1 MESADTQKGPV
12 EDLTVR
18 GGRQGDRGTLAAQR
32 QQSEEECA
40 HFFERSLDL
49 LCVAGADGY
58 FKRLNP
64 AWTKLLGWPL
74 EQLTTKPLLDFVHR
88 DDREATT
95 TEIDRL
101 ASGAVAILFENR
113 LRHQDGSYRWLQWNA
128 RPAPGRRLIYAI
140 GRDLTRQKRLERE
153 ILETADREQARLG
166 WELHDGLCQSLAGIA
181 ALSATL
187 SRNLAENGESRASAA
202 ADEIAH
208 LLNETIGQARDMAR
222 GLGSVGPNGTGLAGA
237 LETLALHVEHLFQV
251 SCTLVCDGLFAG
263 LSSEA
268 TLHLFRIA
276 QEAVH
281 NAVTHGR
288 ADRIEIRLSRR
299 DGKSVLSI
307 RDNGV
312 GISENA
318 RTVDGI
324 GLHTMASRA
333 RLIGGS
339 LKVRRCTPQGTAVT
353 CVFPPPEIADVGDSP
368 NHVRNDT

>member
-1 MESADTQKGPV
+1 MGAFAGQTQ
-12 EDLTVR
+12 
-18 GGRQGDRGTLAAQR
+18 QA
-32 QQSEEECA
+32 EEEFVY
-40 HFFERSLDL
+40 FFEESVDL
-49 LCVAGADGY
+49 LCVAGLDGY

-74 EQLTTKPLLDFVHR
+74 EQLTIKPFLDFVHR

-95 TEIDRL
+95 AEIDSL
-101 ASGAVAILFENR
+101 ASGAAAILFENR
-113 LRHQDGSYRWLQWNA
+113 YRHQDGSYRWLQWTA
-128 RPAPGRRLIYAI
+128 RLAPGRRLIYAI
-140 GRDLTRQKRLERE
+140 GRDLTRQKWLERE
-153 ILETADREQARLG
+153 ILETADREQERLG

-181 ALSATL
+181 ALSAAL
-187 SRNLAENGESRASAA
+187 SKNLAEKAERTASAA
-202 ADEIAH
+202 AAEIAH
-208 LLNETIGQARDMAR
+208 LLNETIGEARDMAR
-222 GLGSVGPNGTGLAGA
+222 GLGPVGRNGAGLAGA
-237 LETLALHVEHLFQV
+237 LETLALDVEHLFKV
-251 SCTLVCDGLFAG
+251 SCTLVCDGPFVG
-263 LSSEA
+263 IPYET

-353 CVFPPPEIADVGDSP
+353 CVFPPPEISDVGDSP
-368 NHVRNDT
+368 HHVRNDT

>member
-1 MESADTQKGPV
+1 MESADTQNGPV

-18 GGRQGDRGTLAAQR
+18 GGRQGDRGALAAQR

-40 HFFERSLDL
+40 HFFEHSLDP
-49 LCVAGADGY
+49 LCVAGLDGY

-64 AWTKLLGWPL
+64 AWTNLLGWPL
-74 EQLTTKPLLDFVHR
+74 EELTAKPFLDFVHP

-95 TEIDRL
+95 TEIGRL
-101 ASGAVAILFENR
+101 AAGQPTVLFENR
-113 LRHQDGSYRWLQWNA
+113 YRHQDSSYRWLQWNA
-128 RPAPGRRLIYAI
+128 RPVPGRGLIYAT
-140 GRDLTRQKRLERE
+140 GRDLTRLKCLERE
-153 ILETADREQARLG
+153 VLEVADREQERLG
-166 WELHDGLCQSLAGIA
+166 RELHDGLCQSLAGIA

-187 SRNLAENGESRASAA
+187 SRNLAANGEPAASAA
-202 ADEIAH
+202 AAEIAE
-208 LLNETIGQARDMAR
+208 LLSETIGQAHDLAR
-222 GLGSVGPNGTGLAGA
+222 GLGPVGLHGSGLAGA
-237 LETLALHVEHLFQV
+237 LESLALNVEHMFRV
-251 SCTLVCDGLFAG
+251 SCTLTCDDPFLGLPD
-263 LSSEA
+263 EVK
-268 TLHLFRIA
+268 LHLFRIA
-276 QEAVH
+276 QESVH
-281 NAVTHGR
+281 NAVAHGR

-299 DGKSVLSI
+299 DGKGVLSI

-312 GISENA
+312 GISEKA

-353 CVFPPPEIADVGDSP
+353 CVFSPPEISDLGESP